1 MIGAENEHI
10 LKWSLV
16 KTDQGST
23 KLTILPIGIVSI
35 RLLVG
40 VNIGWS
46 RSKIYGIN
54 FDKKHIVCWKGQYT
68 CMHFLETLVSIKDAN
83 LCESIQ
89 VIKMSLI

>member
-1 MIGAENEHI
+1 MKSGMIGAENEHT
-10 LKWSLV
+10 LKRPFV
-16 KTDQGST
+16 KTDKGST

-54 FDKKHIVCWKGQYT
+54 LDKKAY
-68 CMHFLETLVSIKDAN
+68 CMLERPIHVYALFRDS
-83 LCESIQ
+83 CQ
-89 VIKMSLI
+89 H